1 MSVVLTAGAH
11 RSANAS
17 KLLSCTCLD
26 GFCCPEG
33 WKRLSEDIVRIDG
46 SALPPVLVGRQFED
60 GEMEVRGVFGGISG
74 GSDVADDLPLFDR
87 VALAQPVSV
96 SLEVGIVIAVSFAGI
111 ELVDRRPA
119 GLAFEE
125 ACNFAVLNSLHRR

>member
-1 MSVVLTAGAH
+1 MSVVLTAGVH

-46 SALPPVLVGRQFED
+46 SALPPVLVARQLED
-60 GEMEVRGVFGGISG
+60 GEMEVRSVVAGLSG
-74 GSDVADDLPLFDR
+74 GSDIPDDLSLLDR
-87 VALAQPVSV
+87 VALAHAERV
-96 SLEVGIVIAVSFAGI
+96 SLEVGIVIATASARI
-111 ELVDRRPA
+111 ELVNRRP
-119 GLAFEE
+119 GLVAIEE
-125 ACNFAVLNSLHRR
+125 SRNLA